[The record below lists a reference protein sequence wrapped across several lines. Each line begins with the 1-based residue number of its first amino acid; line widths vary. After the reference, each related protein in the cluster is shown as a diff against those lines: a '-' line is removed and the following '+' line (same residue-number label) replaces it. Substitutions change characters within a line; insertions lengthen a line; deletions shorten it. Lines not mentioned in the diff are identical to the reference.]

1 MADERGQENPLSWL
15 IGPVSE
21 REFIESHYE
30 QRALHCRHADPARFA
45 ELLSLDRIDEI
56 IASSELPSSGLSMA
70 RSRPP
75 IKRSDYTFKSG
86 NIDRGAVIRH
96 FQRGATIILNQ
107 LQRADETM
115 AGFCRSLEEVFS
127 CHVQSNAYLT
137 PPENQGFNT
146 HYDDHDVFIVQ
157 VHGEKLWRLYEKPV
171 ENPYSG
177 EGFKAGVHSP
187 GEVDQEFLLQAGDC
201 LYIPRGLMH
210 DASVHGNDHSL
221 HITVGLI
228 VKKWADLMLEAI
240 SEVALKNPKFRR
252 SLPPGFARPDSDVN
266 ALEAQFRELALEFA
280 EQADFGEVLAYF
292 QENFAK
298 LRRPNLRGALIDA
311 ASPITENDI
320 YVRRPFLQA
329 ILRRGDAEAVIVA
342 PGGNV
347 HFDRKAL
354 AGLEIFLSGEPFSI
368 ADFAELDE
376 EQRIETIRKL
386 SAFGLIERAP

>member
-1 MADERGQENPLSWL
+1 MAEEHGRRDPLSWL
-15 IGPVSE
+15 IGSISE

-30 QRALHCRHADPARFA
+30 QRALHCGRAEPARFA
-45 ELLSLDRIDEI
+45 ELLSLDRIDAI
-56 IASSELPSSGLSMA
+56 IAGSELPSSALSMA
-70 RSRPP
+70 RGQPP

-86 NIDRGAVIRH
+86 NIDRGAMIRQ

-115 AGFCRSLEEVFS
+115 ARFCRSLEEVFS
-127 CHVQSNAYLT
+127 CNVQSNVYLT
-137 PPENQGFNT
+137 PPGNQGFKT
-146 HYDDHDVFIVQ
+146 HYDDHDVFILQ
-157 VHGEKLWRLYEKPV
+157 VHGEKSWRLYAKPV

-187 GEVDQEFLLQAGDC
+187 GEAEQELLLRAGDC

-210 DASVHGNDHSL
+210 DASVRGDKLSL

-252 SLPPGFARPDSDVN
+252 SLPPGFARPDADAN

-292 QENFAK
+292 RENFAK

-329 ILRRGDAEAVIVA
+329 MLRRGESEAVIVA

-347 HFDRKAL
+347 HFDGKAL
-354 AGLEIFLSGEPFSI
+354 AGLEVFLSGEPFSI
-368 ADFAELDE
+368 AAFAELDE
-376 EQRIETIRKL
+376 GQRFETIRKL

>member
-1 MADERGQENPLSWL
+1 MAEERGRRDPLSWL

-21 REFIESHYE
+21 KDFLECHYE
-30 QRALHCRHADPARFA
+30 QRALHCGHADTARFA
-45 ELLSLDRIDEI
+45 ELLSLDRIDAI

-70 RSRPP
+70 RSQPP
-75 IKRSDYTFKSG
+75 LKRSDYTFKSG
-86 NIDRGAVIRH
+86 NIDRGAVVRL
-96 FQRGATIILNQ
+96 FQRGATVILNQ

-137 PPENQGFNT
+137 PPGNQGFNT

-157 VHGEKLWRLYEKPV
+157 VHGEKQWRLYAKPV

-187 GEVDQEFLLQAGDC
+187 GEIQQEFLLRAGDC

-210 DASVHGNDHSL
+210 DASVHGDDLSL

-252 SLPPGFARPDSDVN
+252 SLPPGYARPDSDKN
-266 ALEAQFRELALEFA
+266 ALEARFRELAREFA

-298 LRRPNLRGALIDA
+298 LRRPNLSGALIDA
-311 ASPITENDI
+311 ASPITENDLF
-320 YVRRPFLQA
+320 VRRPFLQA
-329 ILRRGDAEAVIVA
+329 ILRRGESEAVIVA

-347 HFDRKAL
+347 HFDGKAL
-354 AGLEIFLSGEPFSI
+354 AGLEVFLSGEPFSI
-368 ADFAELDE
+368 AAFAELDE
-376 EQRIETIRKL
+376 EQSIETIRKL
-386 SAFGLIERAP
+386 SAFGLIERAQ